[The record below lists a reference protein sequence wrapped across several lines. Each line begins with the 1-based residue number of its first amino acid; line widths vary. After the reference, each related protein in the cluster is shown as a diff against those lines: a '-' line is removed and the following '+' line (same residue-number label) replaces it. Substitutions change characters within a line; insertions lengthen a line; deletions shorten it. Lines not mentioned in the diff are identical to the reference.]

1 MDWRLNKE
9 QIAEVAA
16 LFTEFCE
23 KIADKEVSLNLNIK
37 KNNVE
42 KGETLFTYVVYAI
55 YKDKLIYVDMGEYRS
70 LMNSPITNVE
80 AEEVIASLKE
90 DK

>member
-9 QIAEVAA
+9 QIAEVAT

-23 KIADKEVSLNLNIK
+23 KIADKEVSLNLNIR

-55 YKDKLIYVDMGEYRS
+55 YKDKLIYVDMGEYPS